1 MASLFRA
8 FFFKL
13 VKDLTFRVTL
23 IIGVGMSVLFLLLYI
38 LIDGSGVHAL
48 ATGNNMFVTS
58 FNPSQNFGI
67 AIPINL
73 ITFTVVEFTWGIIRN
88 KIIAGNSK
96 IKIYLSLFLTGLVFT
111 LSLLFLY
118 VGLSTLLGTIVG
130 GFNEN
135 GFAVM
140 GLMSTNYGTFVTP
153 EFLWR
158 YVICCVLVYVTI
170 TSFAILLATT
180 FRSVGPAI
188 PICILLP
195 LIFGAIFPLFED
207 IPDVAKT
214 LGPLL
219 PYLNPLHAVTKPD
232 TVRISEEYWQ
242 FKFAIS
248 DDLMIK
254 SVCCNLA
261 YIILFVGI
269 GTFQFYKR
277 DVK

>member
-1 MASLFRA
+1 MAALFRA

-13 VKDLTFRVTL
+13 VKDITFRVTL
-23 IIGVGMSVLFLLLYI
+23 IIGAGLSVLFLLLYI
-38 LIDGSGVHAL
+38 LIDGSGAHAL
-48 ATGNNMFVTS
+48 STGNNLFVTS
-58 FNPSQNFGI
+58 FNPTQNFGL

-73 ITFTVVEFTWGIIRN
+73 ITFTVMEFTWGIIRN

-130 GFNEN
+130 GFNVH
-135 GFAVM
+135 GLAITGVM
-140 GLMSTNYGTFVTP
+140 TTNYGTYVTP

-158 YVICCVLVYVTI
+158 YVICCVFVYITI

-188 PICILLP
+188 PIIIILP
-195 LIFGAIFPLFED
+195 LLVGAIFPIIAD
-207 IPDVAKT
+207 IPDVAKD
-214 LGPLL
+214 LGPVL
-219 PYLNPLHAVTKPD
+219 PYINPFQAVTKPE
-232 TVRISEEYWQ
+232 TIRLSEEQWI
-242 FKFAIS
+242 FNLSIS
-248 DDLMIK
+248 DGLMIK
-254 SVCCNLA
+254 SVCCNLV
-261 YIILFVGI
+261 YTILFVGI